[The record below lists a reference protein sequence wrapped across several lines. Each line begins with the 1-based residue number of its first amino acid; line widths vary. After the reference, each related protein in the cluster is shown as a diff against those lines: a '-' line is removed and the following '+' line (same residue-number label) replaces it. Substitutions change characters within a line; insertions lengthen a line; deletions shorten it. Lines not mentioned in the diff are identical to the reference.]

1 MSEVKTPE
9 EIRSEEMQKLNDD
22 LLVRAE
28 QLSKEHNGSKVE
40 PLLYLDPKD
49 PLNGVPITG
58 FLKEPNRVTK
68 AAIGDEIL
76 KSHFRGNMM
85 ALKACLMKEVSDSR
99 LQSEDQSYDAVI
111 FAAGEKAAAFV
122 TIAIE
127 QIKKK

>member
-1 MSEVKTPE
+1 MTE
-9 EIRSEEMQKLNDD
+9 ETRAAEMQKLNDE
-22 LLVRAE
+22 LLAKAE
-28 QLSKEHNGSKVE
+28 ELSLENKGAKIE

-49 PLNGVPITG
+49 PINGVPITG

-76 KSHFRGNMM
+76 KSHFRGNMA
-85 ALKACLMKEVSDSR
+85 ALRACLMKDVSDQR
-99 LQSEDQSYDAVI
+99 LQSEDQAYDGVI

-122 TIAIE
+122 TISID

>member
-9 EIRSEEMQKLNDD
+9 EIRAEEMQKLNDD

-28 QLSKEHNGSKVE
+28 QLSKDNNGSKIE

-58 FLKEPNRVTK
+58 FLKEPNRMTK
-68 AAIGDEIL
+68 AAIADEIM
-76 KSHFRGNMM
+76 KSQWRGNLM
-85 ALKACLMKEVSDSR
+85 ALKACLMEKVSDPR

-122 TIAIE
+122 MIAIS